1 MCSEIVIPLNRTR
14 GLILAVI
21 LRHKSFSFR
30 IKINVTEKSNR
41 VLIRE
46 PKKLQNR
53 LLMTTNKH
61 FHQSK
66 FSTFICTVTQKN
78 LHVVNHQS
86 NLIKQQ
92 KNLKSDS
99 TKNLSVLALFFIFM
113 HIHLLLHVLFF
124 KSCVLYSSVNLRCS
138 CASVTSCMV
147 FVFLPC

>member
-30 IKINVTEKSNR
+30 IKSNR

-66 FSTFICTVTQKN
+66 FSTFIFTVTQKN